1 MTVAPPPSHSPA
13 VSMPELARIRRNLAS
28 KDLFIVAQ
36 DIFPTETTALA
47 DVVLPAAQWA
57 EKTGCGTNVDRT
69 VHLSHQAIKPPGEA
83 WSDMKIFS
91 EFSRRMDFKNKDGE
105 PLIPWTD
112 DAEAAFEHWKHTS
125 KVRSAFAFCC
135 CSATSEADEGTDPA
149 GPPRRLQR
157 HELRE

>member
-1 MTVAPPPSHSPA
+1 
-13 VSMPELARIRRNLAS
+13 MPELARIRRNLAS
-28 KDLFIVAQ
+28 KDLFVVAQ

-69 VHLSHQAIKPPGEA
+69 VHLSHQAVKPPGEA

-91 EFSRRMDFKNKDGE
+91 EFSRRMDFKDKDGE

-125 KVRSAFAFCC
+125 KVRTRLSLCVMSRPDQAE
-135 CSATSEADEGTDPA
+135 SPA
-149 GPPRRLQR
+149 GPSRRLQR
-157 HELRE
+157 HELRQ